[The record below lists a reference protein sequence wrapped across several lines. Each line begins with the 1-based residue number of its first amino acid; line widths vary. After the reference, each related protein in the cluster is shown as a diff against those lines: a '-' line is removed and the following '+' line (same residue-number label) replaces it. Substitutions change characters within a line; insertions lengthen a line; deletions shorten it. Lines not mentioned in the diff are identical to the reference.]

1 MRKIFSEKF
10 LPGHSLAEAEHSFDP
25 KQNNEHMDL
34 HKRQQELIEKQAILQ
49 QAKQTLKREFVGI
62 DGVIEGVVDAMSSW
76 YLFPDIQEKPV
87 IINLWG
93 LTGVGKSS
101 LVNRLVQLV
110 GMEQKYF
117 SFDLGE
123 TDNRDWNVQRTLE
136 EIYDNVNGYPVILAL
151 DEFQNARTLDDLGR
165 EKEKSP
171 SRVIW
176 QLLDSGKFKV
186 SKFNLHLDELFE
198 FIQRIRF
205 LISNGVVVKNGMVV
219 ENQKYFIQKM
229 NLRDVYMVYG
239 EDEKS
244 SFLKTDEVLFVPSRL
259 HATIYNFAK
268 ERFSTKIELEEK
280 LLTFDGVE
288 TLSFLLE
295 VFDLANSPKTV
306 DCSKGLIFVMGNL
319 DEAYTMSHNFNPDM
333 NADEFHEQSLKIT
346 VPHIKKALQKR
357 FRNEQIARLGNL
369 HIIYP
374 AFSKA
379 SFQKIIAL
387 ELAKIEEKV
396 LHNQGV
402 TIVFDA
408 SVHALIYKEAVYPT
422 QGTRPIFTTIHQ
434 VIHSKLGRII
444 TEMILNKLN
453 VSCVKIIALE
463 KKIQVDYC
471 QGETLAHRLDLAQP
485 LVLEELRK
493 SKQDDAQAISAVHE
507 AGHAIISTLLLRTVP
522 EVIFSKTAEVG
533 KGGFVYTKLNWKY
546 ISKKE
551 IVHRLSL
558 YLGGYVAER
567 LVFGEENL
575 TTGAVE
581 DIKQATAFITAMLK
595 DAGMGAFMGAFDAKG
610 TDTKYFLHDV
620 ENKINQ
626 EAESWILRALDLAEK
641 TLEEQQLWLLKMADF
656 LSDHSQMRKES
667 ILEMAKKYAVNFDQ
681 NILIE
686 GGDFLFYRKHL
697 KVQVSGLEIINPP
710 KPVKD
715 AYGLSLNI
723 RSDDKGS

>member
-1 MRKIFSEKF
+1 
-10 LPGHSLAEAEHSFDP
+10 
-25 KQNNEHMDL
+25 MDL
-34 HKRQQELIEKQAILQ
+34 YKRQKELLEKQVILQ
-49 QAKQTLKREFVGI
+49 QAKETLKREFVGI
-62 DGVIEGVVDAMSSW
+62 DGVIEEVVDAMSSW

-101 LVNRLVQLV
+101 LVNRLVQLI

-219 ENQKYFIQKM
+219 ENQNYFIQKM
-229 NLRDVYMVYG
+229 HLKDVYMVYG

-244 SFLKTDEVLFVPSRL
+244 SFLRTDEVLFVPSKVYGI
-259 HATIYNFAK
+259 IYSFAK
-268 ERFSTKIELEEK
+268 DRFSNKIEFEEK
-280 LLTFDGVE
+280 LLTFDGYE

-295 VFDLANSPKTV
+295 VFDLANSPKKV

-333 NADEFHEQSLKIT
+333 DADEFHEQSLKIT

-396 LHNQGV
+396 LHNQG
-402 TIVFDA
+402 IRMLIDA
-408 SVHALIYKEAVYPT
+408 TVHELIYKEAVYPT

-453 VSCVKIIALE
+453 VCCVKVKAKGE
-463 KKIQVDYC
+463 NIQVEYY
-471 QGETLAHRLDLAQP
+471 QGESVVHIFFLEQP

-493 SKQDDAQAISAVHE
+493 SKQDDFQAISAVHE
-507 AGHAIISTLLLRTVP
+507 AGHAIISTILLRTIP
-522 EVIFSKTAEVG
+522 EVVVSTSAEVG
-533 KGGFVYTKLNWKY
+533 TGGFVHTKFKWKY

-551 IVHRLSL
+551 IINRLAL
-558 YLGGYVAER
+558 FLGGYVAER

-575 TTGAVE
+575 TTGAE
-581 DIKQATAFITAMLK
+581 NDIKKATVFITGMLK
-595 DAGMGAFMGAFDAKG
+595 EAGMGDVPGTFDAKG
-610 TDTKYFLHDV
+610 VETKYYLHD
-620 ENKINQ
+620 EANKLNQ
-626 EAESWILRALDLAEK
+626 EAEFWILKAMDLAEK
-641 TLEEQQLWLLKMADF
+641 TLVEQKVWLLKMSDF
-656 LSDHSQMRKES
+656 LSDHSQMRKEA
-667 ILEMAKKYAVNFDQ
+667 ILEMTKNHAVNFEL
-681 NILIE
+681 NSLIE
-686 GGDFLFYRKHL
+686 DGDFLFYRKHL
-697 KVQVSGLEIINPP
+697 KDQVSGLEINNPP

-715 AYGLSLNI
+715 AWGMSLNRI
-723 RSDDKGS
+723 YRGGAVEL

>member
-1 MRKIFSEKF
+1 
-10 LPGHSLAEAEHSFDP
+10 
-25 KQNNEHMDL
+25 MDL
-34 HKRQQELIEKQAILQ
+34 YKRQQELLEKQVILQ
-49 QAKQTLKREFVGI
+49 QAKETLKREFVGI
-62 DGVIEGVVDAMSSW
+62 DGVIEEVVDAMSSW

-101 LVNRLVQLV
+101 LVNRLVQLI

-136 EIYDNVNGYPVILAL
+136 QIYKNVNGYPIIVAL
-151 DEFQNARTLDDLGR
+151 DEFQHARTINDFGE

-176 QLLDSGKFKV
+176 QLLDSGKFKISKCDFYVEQLFELITQLRFLV
-186 SKFNLHLDELFE
+186 SK
-198 FIQRIRF
+198 
-205 LISNGVVVKNGMVV
+205 GVQVSNGMVV
-219 ENQKYFIQKM
+219 DRAEYFLEKMDLISDYTKYS
-229 NLRDVYMVYG
+229 
-239 EDEKS
+239 EDGRNR
-244 SFLKTDEVLFVPSRL
+244 FLKTDEVLFVPSNNYD
-259 HATIYNFAK
+259 TIYSLAK
-268 ERFSTKIELEEK
+268 ERYTGKFEIEEK
-280 LLTFDGVE
+280 LLTMDGYE

-333 NADEFHEQSLKIT
+333 DADEFHEQSLKIT
-346 VPHIKKALQKR
+346 VPHIKKALQER

-396 LHNQGV
+396 LHNQELTLV
-402 TIVFDA
+402 IDT
-408 SVHALIYKEAVYPT
+408 SVHELIYKEAVYPT

-453 VSCVKIIALE
+453 VCCVKVKAKGKNIHVE
-463 KKIQVDYC
+463 YY
-471 QGETLAHRLDLAQP
+471 QGESVVHMLFLEQP

-493 SKQDDAQAISAVHE
+493 SKQDDFQAISAVHE

-522 EVIFSKTAEVG
+522 EVVVSTSAEVG
-533 KGGFVYTKLNWKY
+533 TGGFVHTKFKWKY

-551 IVHRLSL
+551 IINRLAL
-558 YLGGYVAER
+558 FLGGYVAER

-575 TTGAVE
+575 TTGAE
-581 DIKQATAFITAMLK
+581 DDIKKATVFITGMLK
-595 DAGMGAFMGAFDAKG
+595 EAGMGDVPGTFDAKG
-610 TDTKYFLHDV
+610 VETKYYLHD
-620 ENKINQ
+620 EANKLNQ
-626 EAESWILRALDLAEK
+626 EAEFWILKAMDLAEK
-641 TLEEQQLWLLKMADF
+641 TLLEQKVLLLKMSDF
-656 LSDHSQMRKES
+656 LSDHSQMRKEA
-667 ILEMAKKYAVNFDQ
+667 ILEMTKNHAVNFEL
-681 NILIE
+681 NSLIE
-686 GGDFLFYRKHL
+686 DGDFLFYRKHL
-697 KVQVSGLEIINPP
+697 KAQVSELETLTNPRP
-710 KPVKD
+710 LKD
-715 AYGLSLNI
+715 AWGFSLNM
-723 RSDDKGS
+723 RSENKGS